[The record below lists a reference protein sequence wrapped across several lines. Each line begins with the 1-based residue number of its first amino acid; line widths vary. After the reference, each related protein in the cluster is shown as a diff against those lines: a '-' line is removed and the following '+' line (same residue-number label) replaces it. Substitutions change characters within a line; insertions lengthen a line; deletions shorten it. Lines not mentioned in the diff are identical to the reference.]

1 MYSCRYLVEELL
13 FVLGFHSFLHDV
25 FSCCRGNNRQWAMK
39 QIPVCDSPTTEK
51 ISVLVKC

>member
-25 FSCCRGNNRQWAMK
+25 FSCCRGNNRQWVMK